1 MQLLIYALTSIQI
14 AVEIGT
20 WMSNYIPNKTMDVIT
35 YPCSNIS

>member
-14 AVEIGT
+14 AVEIGA
-20 WMSNYIPNKTMDVIT
+20 WMSNYIPYKTMDVII